1 MTHTEQVR
9 TFRCAIHNAGSFYAA
24 LAEAGLYADPANRTR
39 LFTYF
44 PELVVKYGPNSSL
57 YARMYSFEKV

>member
-1 MTHTEQVR
+1 MGHTEQVR
-9 TFRCAIHNAGSFYAA
+9 TFRCAVHNAGSFYAT

-39 LFTYF
+39 LLTCF
-44 PELVVKYGPNSSL
+44 PELVAQYGPSSSF